1 MAKKKAAKKTPGAGE
16 ANVVEMPDPPPRT
29 ADLPGVEGP
38 GVAPKSIPEIETLC
52 DAYVV
57 ARNNRQRLTDK
68 EVAAK
73 QRLTEALH
81 EHADEIGK
89 NAEGEI
95 KYVYRGGEKDR
106 RVITLKPSDEKLK
119 VKDVE
124 AFEE

>member
-1 MAKKKAAKKTPGAGE
+1 MARKKATKKQPD
-16 ANVVEMPDPPPRT
+16 NVTEMPEPTPRT

-38 GVAPKSIPEIETLC
+38 GVAPKSIPEVEALA
-52 DAYVV
+52 DAYVI

-73 QRLTEALH
+73 ERLTEALK
-81 EHADEIGK
+81 EHADEIGRS
-89 NAEGEI
+89 AEGEI
-95 KYVYRGGEKDR
+95 RYVYRGGEKDR